1 MSGLSEQASASAYC
15 PAIVLSG
22 ESDPPG
28 LFHSF
33 FITDVAEN
41 HSMPCGASETHL
53 SRPKRIDLLTT
64 ARFPL
69 LARLFL
75 SRFQKVNLLYFW
87 VLLAAA
93 NGGFPFVFSLKPHK
107 KGYRV
112 RGSKR
117 NSPRYTAEVHCTLN
131 STNWREFGVQKVALL
146 ATGAI
151 YGSYGQHLGKG
162 TDRWCYTDGNGFWAV
177 PDFF

>member
-1 MSGLSEQASASAYC
+1 MSSSFHFFGLTAAGPFVEVREPVCAVAEDMQMSGLSEQASASAYC
-15 PAIVLSG
+15 PAIVLS

-33 FITDVAEN
+33 FITDSAGN
-41 HSMPCGASETHL
+41 HSVPCGASET
-53 SRPKRIDLLTT
+53 
-64 ARFPL
+64 
-69 LARLFL
+69 
-75 SRFQKVNLLYFW
+75 
-87 VLLAAA
+87 
-93 NGGFPFVFSLKPHK
+93 
-107 KGYRV
+107 
-112 RGSKR
+112 
-117 NSPRYTAEVHCTLN
+117 YTAEVHCTLN

-162 TDRWCYTDGNGFWAV
+162 TDRWCYTDGNGFWAD